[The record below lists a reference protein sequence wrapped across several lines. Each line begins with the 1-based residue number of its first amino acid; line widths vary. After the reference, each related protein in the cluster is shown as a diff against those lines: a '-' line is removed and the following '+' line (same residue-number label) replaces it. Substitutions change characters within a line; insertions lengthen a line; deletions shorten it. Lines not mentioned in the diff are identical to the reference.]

1 MKRPMWMGAGVLL
14 GVGGTLW
21 AERRVRKGVQH
32 VVAKVSPDSVAAGAR
47 DSARQLGERM
57 RAAVDAGREERARRE
72 EELWEEIEGRTT
84 PDPRRV
90 ETLGRDSGGVQRGS
104 RRRQ

>member
-1 MKRPMWMGAGVLL
+1 MKRPMWMGAGVIL

-21 AERRVRKGVQH
+21 AERRVRRGVQQ

-57 RAAVDAGREERARRE
+57 RAAVDAGRKERARRE
-72 EELWEEIEGRTT
+72 QELWEQIEGRTT
-84 PDPRRV
+84 LEPWRV
-90 ETLGRDSGGVQRGS
+90 ETVGRDLAGVRRSS
-104 RRRQ
+104 RRRR

>member
-1 MKRPMWMGAGVLL
+1 MKRPMWMAAGVAL

-21 AERRVRKGVQH
+21 AERRVRKGVHQ
-32 VVAKVSPDSVAAGAR
+32 VVAKVSPEHVAAGAR

-84 PDPRRV
+84 PDPRRAAAR
-90 ETLGRDSGGVQRGS
+90 GRYSDSVQRSS
-104 RRRQ
+104 RQRR